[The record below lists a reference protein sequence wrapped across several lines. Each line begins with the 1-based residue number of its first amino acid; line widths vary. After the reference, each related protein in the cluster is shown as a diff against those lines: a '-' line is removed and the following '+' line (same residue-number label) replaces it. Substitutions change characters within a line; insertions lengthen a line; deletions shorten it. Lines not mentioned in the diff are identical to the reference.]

1 MTRKITQNM
10 IPRTMLAFLCSLL
23 VSIGSLA
30 DAQEQ
35 SANDILDASR
45 VAIQEL
51 SGFSAQFRMK
61 GEGGSLFADTL
72 PSMGG
77 QLFFGTHDQYG
88 RVIHCI
94 GEARDQQKSASQ
106 AIDLLIASDRY
117 LWTDTQTQS
126 IHERPISGSAR
137 GLPSAF
143 PLVLI
148 RSMVSDDPFAKDA
161 NNADDIKLLAQD
173 TVADILCDVI
183 HIKRTKPGARSK
195 RSNTDAYTDARW
207 YIGVDDRLPR
217 KVEHITDAGL
227 AKITLIFELSNLK
240 AVEPT
245 QDQLDIARPQGFT
258 FKSSMPKPKPTQ
270 DPDQASQVQLDPD
283 TEPRPIRPQP
293 NQPRVQY
300 TPPYAFTTIAGTEIT
315 NTIQDGRVTVLY
327 FWGSWCVP
335 CKIASPLVSELAQSF
350 QTDPVDV
357 FALAIREADPDQ
369 TRTDFKVQNNHHT
382 LVLDAD
388 ALASN
393 FKARVFPTIVV
404 INQAGEIVFQ
414 KSITK
419 ELTSEE
425 LVAGAKEAVQRAITQ

>member
-10 IPRTMLAFLCSLL
+10 IPRTMLAFLCSVL

-30 DAQEQ
+30 NAQEQ

-94 GEARDQQKSASQ
+94 GEARDQQKSPSQ

-126 IHERPISGSAR
+126 IHERPISGPAR

-148 RSMVSDDPFAKDA
+148 SSIITDDPFAKDT
-161 NNADDIKLLAQD
+161 NNADDVRLLAQETIAD
-173 TVADILCDVI
+173 TLCDVI
-183 HIKRTKPGARSK
+183 HIKRTKPNSRSK
-195 RSNTDAYTDARW
+195 QSGSDAYTDARW
-207 YIGVDDRLPR
+207 YIGVNDRLPR
-217 KVEHITDAGL
+217 KIEHITDAGMV
-227 AKITLIFELSNLK
+227 KITLLFELSNLK
-240 AVEPT
+240 IVEPT
-245 QDQLDIARPQGFT
+245 QKQLDISRPQGFT
-258 FKSSMPKPKPTQ
+258 FKSSMPKPESTQ
-270 DPDQASQVQLDPD
+270 DPDQASQTQLDPD
-283 TEPRPIRPQP
+283 TESQPIRSQP

-300 TPPYAFTTIAGTEIT
+300 APPYAFTTIAGTEVA
-315 NTIQDGRVTVLY
+315 NTTQEGRITVLY

-335 CKIASPLVSELAQSF
+335 CKVASPLVSELAQSF
-350 QTDPVDV
+350 QADPVDV

-369 TRTDFKVQNNHHT
+369 TRADFKAQNNHHT
-382 LVLDAD
+382 LALDAE
-388 ALASN
+388 ALASS

-404 INQAGEIVFQ
+404 IDQEGEIVFQ

-425 LVAGAKEAVQRAITQ
+425 LVAGAKEAVQGAIE